1 MSSKF
6 LERIIEPLIVN
17 LMQQSK
23 LPGLALSVIKDGKP
37 FYAKGFGARN
47 LKKNILFDEDT
58 LFGIGSISKS
68 FAALGI
74 MQLVEQGKIDL
85 QSPVKKYIDFRLGD
99 KKNPIKVHH
108 LLSHSTGLPELLGT
122 IVAITRHLGFF
133 ENVIPMSSWDDY
145 LLFINGAGTEV
156 IDIPDKRFFYNNDMF
171 TCLGLIIEKVSG
183 MRFEEYIRENVLKPL
198 GMNRSTYLREDY
210 DNDNNA
216 MTGYL
221 PLDEEGNL
229 KESVPPNDKFVY
241 APGGLLSSVNDLQN
255 YLIAL
260 MNEGRQGQSQI
271 LQKSSIDKMWTPYN
285 KTPEDSSYGHGETWY
300 GYGWMIEKDFFG
312 YEVIQ
317 HGGNILISS
326 AMVAMIP
333 EIKMGV
339 VIGVNC
345 DSSGLLGPLAHGIL
359 AILLGKEINKAA
371 PLLQVQNKL
380 NKLVGK
386 YTTYKGLQSLEI
398 FLENG
403 ILYAK
408 IPYPYLPKPTILPLA
423 PENIDELKFFVP
435 IAFPGMKMKGQFFID
450 EKASEVRL
458 LVERYNFHKII

>member
-23 LPGLALSVIKDGKP
+23 FPGLAISVIKDGKP

-47 LKKNILFDEDT
+47 LKKNIPFDKDT

-68 FAALGI
+68 FTALGI
-74 MQLVEQGKIDL
+74 MQLVEQGKVDL
-85 QSPVKKYIDFRLGD
+85 QRPVKKYIDFKLGD
-99 KKNPIKVHH
+99 KNNPIKVHH
-108 LLSHSTGLPELLGT
+108 LLTHSTGFPELLGT
-122 IVAITRHLGFF
+122 IVALTRRLGFI
-133 ENVIPMSSWDDY
+133 ENIIPMSSWNDY
-145 LLFINGAGTEV
+145 MLFINGAGTEV
-156 IDIPDKRFFYNNDMF
+156 VDIPEKCFFYNNDMF

-183 MRFEEYIRENVLKPL
+183 MRVEEYIRENILKPL
-198 GMNRSTYLREDY
+198 GMNRSTYMREDY
-210 DNDNNA
+210 DNDNN
-216 MTGYL
+216 TITNYL
-221 PLDEEGNL
+221 PLDEEGSL
-229 KESVPPNDKFVY
+229 KESDPPIDKFIY
-241 APGGLLSSVNDLQN
+241 AAGGLLSSVNELQN

-260 MNEGRQGQSQI
+260 MNEGKQGESQI

-285 KTPEDSSYGHGETWY
+285 KTPESYGQGETWY
-300 GYGWMIEKDFFG
+300 GYGWMVEKDFFG

-317 HGGNILISS
+317 HGGSVLTAS

-339 VIGVNC
+339 IMGVNC
-345 DSSGLLGPLAHGIL
+345 DSQGLLGPLAHGIL
-359 AILLGKEINKAA
+359 AILLGKDINEAV
-371 PLLQVQNKL
+371 PLLQIQNKL

-423 PENIDELKFFVP
+423 PENIDELKFVVP

-450 EKASEVRL
+450 EKTDEIRL
-458 LVERYNFHKII
+458 LVDRYNFHKI

>member
-23 LPGLALSVIKDGKP
+23 IPGLALSVIKDGKP

-47 LKKNILFDEDT
+47 LKKNIPFDEDT

-68 FAALGI
+68 FTALGI

-99 KKNPIKVHH
+99 KKNPIKIHH
-108 LLSHSTGLPELLGT
+108 LLSHSSGFPELLGT
-122 IVAITRHLGFF
+122 IVAMTRHLDFI
-133 ENVIPMSSWDDY
+133 ENIIPMSSWNDY
-145 LLFINGAGTEV
+145 MLFINGAGKEL
-156 IDIPDKRFFYNNDMF
+156 IDIPDKKFFYNNDMF

-198 GMNRSTYLREDY
+198 GMNRSTYLREEY
-210 DNDNNA
+210 DDDDNTITN
-216 MTGYL
+216 YL
-221 PLDEEGNL
+221 FLDEEGNL
-229 KESVPPNDKFVY
+229 KESDAPIDKFLN
-241 APGGLLSSVNDLQN
+241 APGGLLSSVNELQY

-260 MNEGRQGQSQI
+260 MNEGKQGQRQI
-271 LQKSSIDKMWTPYN
+271 LQKSSIDKMWTPNN
-285 KTPEDSSYGHGETWY
+285 KTPESYGHGEAWY
-300 GYGWMIEKDFFG
+300 GYGWIVEKDFFG

-317 HGGNILISS
+317 HGGSVLTAS

-339 VIGVNC
+339 IMGVNC
-345 DSSGLLGPLAHGIL
+345 DSQELLGPLAHGIL
-359 AILLGKEINKAA
+359 AILLGKDINEAV

-408 IPYPYLPKPTILPLA
+408 IPYPLLPKPIILPLA
-423 PENIDELKFFVP
+423 PENIDELKFVVP
-435 IAFPGMKMKGQFFID
+435 IAFPGMKM
-450 EKASEVRL
+450 RL
-458 LVERYNFHKII
+458 FYHLRQKILMN

>member
-17 LMQQSK
+17 LMQQLK
-23 LPGLALSVIKDGKP
+23 FPGLALSVIKDGKP

-47 LKKNILFDEDT
+47 LKKNIPCDENT

-68 FAALGI
+68 FTALGI

-85 QSPVKKYIDFRLGD
+85 QSPVKKYIDFKLGD
-99 KKNPIKVHH
+99 KNNPIKVHH
-108 LLSHSTGLPELLGT
+108 LLSHSTGFPELFGT
-122 IVAITRHLGFF
+122 IVALTRRLGFID
-133 ENVIPMSSWDDY
+133 NIIPMSSWNDY
-145 LLFINGAGTEV
+145 MLFINGAGTEV
-156 IDIPDKRFFYNNDMF
+156 VDIPDKCFFYNNDMF
-171 TCLGLIIEKVSG
+171 ACLGLIIEKVSG
-183 MRFEEYIRENVLKPL
+183 MRVEEYIRENILKPL
-198 GMNRSTYLREDY
+198 GMNRTTYLREDY
-210 DNDNNA
+210 DGDNN
-216 MTGYL
+216 TITNYL
-221 PLDEEGNL
+221 PPDEEGNL
-229 KESVPPNDKFVY
+229 KESDPPIDKFVY
-241 APGGLLSSVNDLQN
+241 AAGGLLSSVNELQN

-260 MNEGRQGQSQI
+260 MNEGKRGESQI
-271 LQKSSIDKMWTPYN
+271 LQKSSIDKMWEPYN
-285 KTPEDSSYGHGETWY
+285 KTPEPYGHGEAWY
-300 GYGWMIEKDFFG
+300 GYGWIVEKDFFG

-317 HGGNILISS
+317 HGGSVLTAS

-339 VIGVNC
+339 IIGVNC
-345 DSSGLLGPLAHGIL
+345 DSQGLLGPLAHGIL
-359 AILLGKEINKAA
+359 AILLGKDINEAV

-386 YTTYKGLQSLEI
+386 YATYKGLQSLEI

-450 EKASEVRL
+450 EKTSEIRL
-458 LVERYNFHKII
+458 LVDRYNFHKI

>member
-23 LPGLALSVIKDGKP
+23 FPGLALSIIKDGKP

-47 LKKNILFDEDT
+47 LKKNIPFDEDT

-68 FAALGI
+68 FTALGI

-85 QSPVKKYIDFRLGD
+85 QSPVKKYIDFKLGD
-99 KKNPIKVHH
+99 KNNPIKVHH
-108 LLSHSTGLPELLGT
+108 LLSHSTGFPELLGT
-122 IVAITRHLGFF
+122 IVALTRRMGFV
-133 ENVIPMSSWDDY
+133 ENIIPMSSWNDY
-145 LLFINGAGTEV
+145 MLFINGAGNEAV
-156 IDIPDKRFFYNNDMF
+156 DIPDKKFFYNNDMF

-183 MRFEEYIRENVLKPL
+183 MRFEEYIRENILKPL
-198 GMNRSTYLREDY
+198 GMNRSTYLREEY
-210 DNDNNA
+210 DNDNN
-216 MTGYL
+216 TITNYL
-221 PLDEEGNL
+221 PLDEEESL
-229 KESVPPNDKFVY
+229 KESDPPIDKFVY
-241 APGGLLSSVNDLQN
+241 AAGGLLSSVNELQN

-260 MNEGRQGQSQI
+260 MNEGKQGESKI
-271 LQKSSIDKMWTPYN
+271 LQRSSIDKMWTPNN
-285 KTPEDSSYGHGETWY
+285 KTPESYGQGETWY
-300 GYGWMIEKDFFG
+300 GYGWMVEKDFFG

-317 HGGNILISS
+317 HGGSVLTAS

-339 VIGVNC
+339 IMGVNC
-345 DSSGLLGPLAHGIL
+345 DSQGLLGPLAHGIL
-359 AILLGKEINKAA
+359 AILLGKDINEAV
-371 PLLQVQNKL
+371 PLLQIQNKL

-450 EKASEVRL
+450 EKTSEVHL
-458 LVERYNFHKII
+458 LVDRYNFHKI